1 MKLNFLLEIN
11 KIITEANEAH
21 TRILIFNGN
30 KLQKLGSNL
39 QT

>member
-21 TRILIFNGN
+21 TRILIFNG
-30 KLQKLGSNL
+30 QKTTEVGV
-39 QT
+39 